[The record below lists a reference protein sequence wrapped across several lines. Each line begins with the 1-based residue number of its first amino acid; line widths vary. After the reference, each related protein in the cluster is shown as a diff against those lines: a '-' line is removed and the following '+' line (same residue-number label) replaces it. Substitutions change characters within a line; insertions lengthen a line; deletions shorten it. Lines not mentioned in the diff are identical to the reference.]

1 MSTALGKMEV
11 LRSDGIFQ
19 SKQYELSLGSSLFP
33 RVTMSTN
40 KDAVVKTK
48 SERRGK
54 GDKADQ
60 VFTLFPKLPPELRDK
75 IWNEHCAQLQPRVVD
90 LWATK
95 DSTEEKM
102 KYGTHSQAST
112 ILHISREARSI
123 GLKYYKLLFE
133 EDIQRETVRNVE
145 TPKKPHIYVNWE
157 HDILFPVPFL
167 PEYE

>member
-1 MSTALGKMEV
+1 L
-11 LRSDGIFQ
+11 
-19 SKQYELSLGSSLFP
+19 KQQELSLGRSLFH

-40 KDAVVKTK
+40 KDAAVNTK
-48 SERRGK
+48 SERQGK
-54 GDKADQ
+54 GDKPDQ
-60 VFTLFPKLPPELRDK
+60 VFTLFQNLPPELRNK
-75 IWNEHCAQLQPRVVD
+75 IWNEHCAQLQPRIVD

-95 DSTEEKM
+95 NSTAKKM
-102 KYGTHSQAST
+102 KYGTHSQAPT

-133 EDIQRETVRNVE
+133 EDIQRETVRDVE

-167 PEYE
+167 HEDP